1 MSRLWVYAAAA
12 AVVAALAGGS
22 LALAS
27 GKHHGGGGSFS
38 ARLNGYNEVTGP
50 PGGGSIS
57 TVGRGKF
64 KAKLDKSS
72 NTITYTLT
80 YTLENPAVVSHIH
93 FAQQHVN
100 GGIVVFLCGGAPPMS
115 NKPACPAGNTGSPV
129 TVTGT
134 IVPSDVIGPTQQ
146 GIGAGSFDEL
156 VRAMK
161 AGATYVNV
169 HSNVFPAGEIRGQIK
184 GKSDEDHGDH
194 GKKK

>member
-50 PGGGSIS
+50 PNGGSIS
-57 TVGRGKF
+57 TVGLGKF
-64 KAKLDKSS
+64 KAKLDKNS

-80 YTLENPAVVSHIH
+80 YTLENAATALFSHIH

-100 GGIVVFLCGGAPPMS
+100 GGIVVFLCGGGG
-115 NKPACPAGNTGSPV
+115 KPACPAGTGSPV

-134 IVPSDVIGPTQQ
+134 ITPADIIGPTPQ
-146 GIGAGSFDEL
+146 GIEAGSFDEL

-169 HSNVFPAGEIRGQIK
+169 HSPRWPAGEIRGQIRSK
-184 GKSDEDHGDH
+184 HGDDDHGDH

>member
-1 MSRLWVYAAAA
+1 MSRLWLFAAAG

-22 LALAS
+22 FALAS

-38 ARLNGYNEVTGP
+38 ARLNGFNETTGP
-50 PGGGSIS
+50 GSIS

-64 KAKLDKSS
+64 KAKLDKSAK
-72 NTITYTLT
+72 TITYTLT
-80 YTLENPAVVSHIH
+80 YTLENPPLFSHIH
-93 FAQQHVN
+93 FAQQHVA
-100 GGIVVFLCGGAPPMS
+100 GGIVVFLCGGGT
-115 NKPACPAGNTGSPV
+115 KPACPPGTSSPA

-134 IVPSDVIGPTQQ
+134 INAADVIGPAGQ
-146 GIGAGSFDEL
+146 GIEPGSFDEL

-169 HSNVFPAGEIRGQIK
+169 HSTRWPAGEIRGQIK

>member
-100 GGIVVFLCGGAPPMS
+100 
-115 NKPACPAGNTGSPV
+115 KPACPAGNTGSPV